1 MGTNDFPPSEAGA
14 DRTASATPAS
24 SAPQGQSEAP
34 EAESSGTASQPQ
46 ESSAP
51 QQTPQTA
58 FAQKESD
65 KPVSQPQPAQSDPL
79 ITSTIEI
86 PAQGPLD
93 EGGGEWDLLVGK
105 IRTWLNSDDPTAL
118 WSRLQLPLKVV
129 GGLIIFLLVSRIYN
143 GILGT
148 IDSLPLAPGLLELA
162 GLIWVLNFALKNLVR
177 SGDRKQFTDG
187 IGAAWAR
194 VTGR

>member
-14 DRTASATPAS
+14 DPTASATRAS
-24 SAPQGQSEAP
+24 SEPQGQSEAA
-34 EAESSGTASQPQ
+34 EADRSGAASQPQ
-46 ESSAP
+46 AWSAP
-51 QQTPQTA
+51 QPTPQTA
-58 FAQKESD
+58 FAQKETD
-65 KPVSQPQPAQSDPL
+65 NPVSQPQSAQSDPL
-79 ITSTIEI
+79 IASTIEI
-86 PAQGPLD
+86 PAQGPSD

-177 SGDRKQFTDG
+177 SGDRKQFTEA
-187 IGAAWAR
+187 IGTAWAR